1 MNGRSEGRGSEK
13 CTINNRI
20 EETSRNNRLIQNI
33 KEEDYSAGLPFSV
46 LLPESQWPSD

>member
-1 MNGRSEGRGSEK
+1 MRTDVM